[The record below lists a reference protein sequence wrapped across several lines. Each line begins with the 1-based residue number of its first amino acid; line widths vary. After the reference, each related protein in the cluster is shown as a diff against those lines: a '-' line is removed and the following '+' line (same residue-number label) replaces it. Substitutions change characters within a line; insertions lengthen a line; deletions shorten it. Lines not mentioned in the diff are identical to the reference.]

1 MNNWLSAMDDLLC
14 RVEETAWEVRAIG
27 ERWGTLAS
35 VVGEDL
41 GVLGRDARTLG
52 DEIARWPGLTARA
65 AGVGWLLT
73 QIAGSYRLHAIES
86 AFVPEATARMRLE
99 ALHARNARR
108 FADGSLRFGGAF
120 LKIGQLLSAR
130 PDLLPAEWLAAL
142 APLQDQVPP
151 AAWEDVR
158 ERIESDLGA
167 SIEARFAAFEVEP
180 IAAASIA
187 QVHRAKTHDG
197 RTVAVKVQR
206 PGIEA
211 AIALDLELLAA
222 FVASMRSAL
231 PALDYDAIVDE
242 VRSGVGAETEFERER
257 AVQERLA
264 DFFAGDPHTR
274 VPRTLPELCGGG
286 VITSEF
292 FAGRRITLALDEW
305 REARDAGDVEAG
317 RRIDEL
323 LGRVLETYARQVLE
337 AGVFQADPHPGN
349 LLVADDGTLAV
360 LDFGC
365 AREMDAAARAHYAA
379 LLVAFLGG
387 DGTRV
392 AALLETLGFRTRS
405 GRPDTLLHFAEAM
418 LGALRESARGGAGLA
433 WLDREQL
440 EAQARALLA
449 ATRDDPVIRVPA
461 EFVMLG
467 RVFGTLGGLFQHYRP
482 NIDWS
487 RHMRPLLAA
496 LSAPH

>member
-1 MNNWLSAMDDLLC
+1 MTTWIAAVDNLLC
-14 RVEETAWEVRAIG
+14 RVEETAWELRGIG
-27 ERWGTLAS
+27 ERWGALA
-35 VVGEDL
+35 GMIGDDI
-41 GVLGRDARTLG
+41 GAIGRDARMLG
-52 DEIARWPGLTARA
+52 DEIVRWPGLTARA

-86 AFVPEATARMRLE
+86 AFVPDETASARLA
-99 ALHARNARR
+99 ALHERNARR

-142 APLQDQVPP
+142 SPLQDQVPP
-151 AAWEDVR
+151 AGWESVR
-158 ERIESDLGA
+158 AQIESDLGA
-167 SIEARFAAFEVEP
+167 PIEALFSEFDVDP

-187 QVHRAKTHDG
+187 QVHRARTRDG
-197 RTVAVKVQR
+197 RVVAVKIQR
-206 PGIEA
+206 PGIEE
-211 AIALDLELLAA
+211 AIALDLELLGA

-231 PALDYDAIVDE
+231 PALDYDRIVDE
-242 VRSGVGAETEFERER
+242 VRSGVGAETEFARER

-264 DFFAGDPHTR
+264 DFFAGDPRIR
-274 VPRTLPELCGGG
+274 VPRTLPDLCGAR

-292 FAGRRITLALDEW
+292 FAGQRITRVLDAW
-305 REARDAGDVEAG
+305 REARDAGDAEAG

-323 LGRVLETYARQVLE
+323 LGRVLEAYTRQVLE

-349 LLVADDGTLAV
+349 LLVAEDGTLAL

-365 AREMDAAARAHYAA
+365 AREMDATVRGHYAA
-379 LLVAFLGG
+379 LLIAFLAG
-387 DGTRV
+387 DRTRIS
-392 AALLETLGFRTRS
+392 AMLETLGFRTQS

-418 LGALRESARGGAGLA
+418 LGALRETAHGGAGIA

-440 EAQARALLA
+440 EAQARALLD
-449 ATRDDPVIRVPA
+449 ATRDDPVVRVPA

-482 NIDWS
+482 QIDWA
-487 RHMRPLLAA
+487 RHMQPLLGVLARRT
-496 LSAPH
+496 

>member
-1 MNNWLSAMDDLLC
+1 VTSWISTVDDLLC
-14 RVEETAWEVRAIG
+14 RVEETAWELRGIG
-27 ERWGTLAS
+27 ERWGALAE
-35 VVGEDL
+35 VIGEDL

-52 DEIARWPGLTARA
+52 DEIARWPGLSARA

-86 AFVPEATARMRLE
+86 AFVPAETARARLG

-130 PDLLPAEWLAAL
+130 PDLLPAEWLEAL

-151 AAWEDVR
+151 ADWDDVR
-158 ERIESDLGA
+158 AQIEEDLGA
-167 SIEARFAAFEVEP
+167 PIASRFAAFDPDP

-187 QVHRAKTHDG
+187 QVHRAQTHDG
-197 RTVAVKVQR
+197 RDVAVKVQR
-206 PGIEA
+206 PGVEA

-222 FVASMRSAL
+222 FITSMRSAL
-231 PALDYDAIVDE
+231 PALDYDAIVEE
-242 VRSGVGAETEFERER
+242 VRSGVSAETEFARER
-257 AVQERLA
+257 GVQERIA
-264 DFFAGDPHTR
+264 EFFAGEPHIR
-274 VPRTLPELCGGG
+274 VPRTLPELCGAR

-292 FAGRRITLALDEW
+292 FAGRRITLVLDAW
-305 REARDAGDVEAG
+305 RAARDDGDAEAG
-317 RRIDEL
+317 RRIDDL
-323 LGRVLETYARQVLE
+323 LGRVLEAYTRQILE

-349 LLVADDGTLAV
+349 LLVADDGTLAL

-365 AREMDAAARAHYAA
+365 AREMDGTARRHYAA
-379 LLVAFLGG
+379 LLIAFLGG
-387 DGTRV
+387 DATRV
-392 AALLETLGFRTRS
+392 ATLLETLGFRTQS

-418 LGALRESARGGAGLA
+418 LGALRETARGGAGVA

-440 EAQARALLA
+440 EAQARALLE
-449 ATRDDPVIRVPA
+449 ATRDDPVVRVPA

-482 NIDWS
+482 RIDWA
-487 RHMRPLLAA
+487 RHMQPLLGA
-496 LSAPH
+496 LTELR